1 MDVTMIQHPVGQ
13 GGMFSGQ
20 LKAGSA
26 TLRWVYDCGSNQQD
40 RLCEEIVSVAAE
52 GAIDLLFL
60 SHLDSDHVNGVDRL
74 LAATKVTEVVLPYL
88 STAEFALA
96 VVQDVAA
103 GALSGTFLEFV
114 TDPAKWLIGRGVS
127 TVSFVKAVDEDRS
140 LGDWLIPEPNG
151 EPLGGGDNR
160 RLSVQWPAAAV
171 KKRAVKKAT
180 VQDIA
185 AGAAASIATNGS
197 KVDWLLAPYAHKPSK
212 DRMRDFGKALEHY
225 FGKGLTRSAIVR
237 HARNEQGRDLL
248 KACYGWLWRD
258 HNKVSMSLYAGPQ
271 ASPNLTSLQLPFSQ
285 WRSGG
290 PATPRAEVG
299 WLMTGD
305 AELASRRKLDA
316 FLSYYH
322 RVRDRVSVLVLPH
335 HGSRLSFNPRLVR
348 GFPKLNA
355 CIAAAG
361 RNQYGHPHS
370 RVYEHVTRFL
380 GAQAWH
386 QVSECPTSGFGVH
399 AVL

>member
-20 LKAGSA
+20 LDAGNA

-40 RLCEEIVSVAAE
+40 RLSEEIISVAAQ
-52 GAIDLLFL
+52 GSIDLLFL

-74 LAATKVTEVVLPYL
+74 LAATTVTEVVLPYL

-96 VVQDVAA
+96 VALDLTT

-127 TVSFVKAVDEDRS
+127 TVSFVQTVDEDQP
-140 LGDWLIPEPNG
+140 LGEWLIPEPNG
-151 EPLGGGDNR
+151 EFPRADDNR
-160 RLSVQWPAAAV
+160 RLKMQWPATAV
-171 KKRAVKKAT
+171 KMRAVKKGT

-185 AGAAASIATNGS
+185 AGAAASVATNGQR
-197 KVDWLLAPYAHKPSK
+197 VDWLLAPYAHKPSK
-212 DRMRDFGKALEHY
+212 ERMQAFRKALEHC
-225 FGKGLTRSAIVR
+225 FGKGLTRLAVVR
-237 HARNEQGRDLL
+237 HARNESGRAQL
-248 KACYGWLWRD
+248 KACYRALWCD

-271 ASPNLTSLQLPFSQ
+271 ASPVITSIRLPFSH
-285 WRSGG
+285 WRKGALPLQS
-290 PATPRAEVG
+290 AEIG

-305 AELASRRKLDA
+305 ADLASDGRLDA
-316 FLSYYH
+316 LLDYYH
-322 RVRDRVSVLVLPH
+322 HLRERVSVLVLPH
-335 HGSRLSFNPRLVR
+335 HGSELSFHPWLLH
-348 GFPKLNA
+348 GFSNLSA
-355 CIAAAG
+355 CIVAAG
-361 RNQYGHPHS
+361 RNQYGHPHYG
-370 RVYEHVTRFL
+370 VYKHVMDYL
-380 GAQAWH
+380 GMQGWH

>member
-40 RLCEEIVSVAAE
+40 RLSKEILSVADQ
-52 GAIDLLFL
+52 GAIDLMFL

-74 LAATKVTEVVLPYL
+74 LTATTVTEVVLPYL
-88 STAEFALA
+88 NAAEFALA
-96 VVQDVAA
+96 VVQDVAT

-127 TVSFVKAVDEDRS
+127 IVSFVKTVGEDQP
-140 LGDWLIPEPNG
+140 LGEWQIPEPNG
-151 EPLGGGDNR
+151 GGDDH
-160 RLSVQWPAAAV
+160 RLKVQWPAAAV
-171 KKRAVKKAT
+171 KTRAVKKAT
-180 VQDIA
+180 VRDIA
-185 AGAAASIATNGS
+185 VGAAASISTNGS
-197 KVDWLLAPYAHKPSK
+197 KVDWLLAPYAHQPPKK
-212 DRMRDFGKALEHY
+212 RMRRFVDELKAV
-225 FGKGLTRSAIVR
+225 FDISGALTRQAIVR
-237 HARNEQGRDLL
+237 HARDEQGRVKL
-248 KACYGWLWRD
+248 KACYRALWFD

-271 ASPNLTSLQLPFSQ
+271 ASPTVTSLQQPFSQ
-285 WRSGG
+285 WRRGG
-290 PATPRAEVG
+290 PALPHAEVG

-305 AELASRRKLDA
+305 AELASYRRLDA
-316 FLSYYH
+316 LLSYYH
-322 RVRDRVSVLVLPH
+322 QVRERVSVLVLPH
-335 HGSRLSFNPRLVR
+335 HGSGLSFRPRLVR
-348 GFPKLNA
+348 GFPRLNT

-370 RVYEHVTRFL
+370 WVREEVTRFL
-380 GAQAWH
+380 GAQGWH